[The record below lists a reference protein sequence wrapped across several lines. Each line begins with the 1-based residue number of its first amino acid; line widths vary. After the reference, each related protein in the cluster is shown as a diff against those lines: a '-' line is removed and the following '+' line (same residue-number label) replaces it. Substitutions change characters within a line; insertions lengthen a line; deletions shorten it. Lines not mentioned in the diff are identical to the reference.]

1 LSPEKPEA
9 LAAKTPR
16 VPGPSTKGRTRKKID
31 RKVVDQVVEQV
42 VNIDPIVPV
51 LQTRS
56 GRTVVKK
63 PPFEAR
69 KN

>member
-1 LSPEKPEA
+1 LSPEKPEV
-9 LAAKTPR
+9 LAAKTLR
-16 VPGPSTKGRTRKKID
+16 VPGPPTKSRTRKKID

-42 VNIDPIVPV
+42 VNINLIVPV
-51 LQTRS
+51 VQTRS

-63 PPFEAR
+63 PPFEAG